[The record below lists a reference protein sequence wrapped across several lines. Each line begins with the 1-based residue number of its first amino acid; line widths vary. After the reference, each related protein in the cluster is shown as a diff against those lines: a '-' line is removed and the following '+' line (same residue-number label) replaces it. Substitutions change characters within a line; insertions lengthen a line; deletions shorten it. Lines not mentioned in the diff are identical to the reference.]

1 VPRDRLPNR
10 RGLKLGKRHLR
21 LSAVALVKL
30 VPDRRPSEH
39 PGQQANASTYR
50 SPTTATRDGTET
62 GAPSCATQTADQSSG
77 KCFRTERL
85 TGILRLLLG

>member
-1 VPRDRLPNR
+1 LLSGRSVRTVASARTVPRDRLPNR

-62 GAPSCATQTADQSSG
+62 GASDRRS
-77 KCFRTERL
+77 K
-85 TGILRLLLG
+85 LRKVL